1 MNVTLRR
8 AAEYAFKIPRLGVMT
23 TPNEPIVEGIF
34 AIHKPPSVTSFDIIR
49 TLQPLFKKSALF
61 APLLAR
67 ERNINLSEPR
77 TKARFKRDRKDLD
90 VKIGH
95 GGTLDPIATGVLIIG
110 VGRGTKVLSRFLECT
125 KNYETTVLFGAATDS
140 YDRVGKVVGRAPYE
154 HITKEQVEEAL
165 GQFRGDIMQKPPIFS
180 ALRVNGKRMYEY
192 AREGGEIPE
201 VKERPLHVE
210 ELELVKFLES
220 GTHEFKIPKEWA
232 STEEREFADKVL
244 HIKDLAKGSDGS
256 LKRKRDEQST
266 EEAPPEKAM
275 RSSPRPETA
284 ETAAEEKEVVKP
296 AEGDEPMMSGALQ
309 PTRSQSPELTLT
321 SKKGPPAAVIKMTV
335 SSGFYVRSLCHDLGT
350 AVGSL
355 GLMST
360 LVRTRQAQ
368 FELGKNVLD
377 YDDLTKG
384 EEVWGPKIEAMLK
397 EWQEKEG
404 DQVPEEDGK
413 KDRKGKKGHSH
424 PFRENSKKSPRKQH
438 VEKSDSPPAER
449 SRRRNTSSAEP

>member
-1 MNVTLRR
+1 MRR
-8 AAEYAFKIPRLGVMT
+8 
-23 TPNEPIVEGIF
+23 PILIDT
-34 AIHKPPSVTSFDIIR
+34 AIHKPHSVTSFDVIR

-67 ERNINLSEPR
+67 ERNTNLSEPR

-90 VKIGH
+90 IKLGH

-110 VGRGTKVLSRFLECT
+110 VGRGTKVLGRFLECT
-125 KNYETTVLFGAATDS
+125 KKYETTVLFGAATDS
-140 YDRVGKVVGRAPYE
+140 YDRVGKVVGRAPYD
-154 HITKEQVEEAL
+154 HITKEQVEDAL
-165 GQFRGDIMQKPPIFS
+165 GQFRGSIMQKPPIFS

-201 VKERPLHVE
+201 VKERPLEVE

-220 GTHEFKIPKEWA
+220 DTHEFRIPKEQA
-232 STEEREFADKVL
+232 SKEEKEFADKVL
-244 HIKDLAKGSDGS
+244 HIKDLAKGSDS
-256 LKRKRDEQST
+256 SMKRKRDEEST
-266 EEAPPEKAM
+266 EEAPPEKVL
-275 RSSPRPETA
+275 RSSPQPETA
-284 ETAAEEKEVVKP
+284 ETAAGESEVVGS
-296 AEGDEPMMSGALQ
+296 ESDEPMMSGALQ
-309 PTRSQSPELTLT
+309 PTHSPGPI
-321 SKKGPPAAVIKMTV
+321 SAYKKGPPAAVINMTV

-368 FELGKNVLD
+368 FELGKNVLE
-377 YDDLTKG
+377 YDDLSKG
-384 EEVWGPKIEAMLK
+384 EEVWGPKIEAFLK

-404 DQVPEEDGK
+404 DQAPEGDEK
-413 KDRKGKKGHSH
+413 KGKKGKSH
-424 PFRENSKKSPRKQH
+424 PFRENSKKGPRRQYGDK
-438 VEKSDSPPAER
+438 EPSDRRKSDSPPAER

>member
-1 MNVTLRR
+1 M
-8 AAEYAFKIPRLGVMT
+8 
-23 TPNEPIVEGIF
+23 
-34 AIHKPPSVTSFDIIR
+34 IR

-67 ERNINLSEPR
+67 ERNANISEPR
-77 TKARFKRDRKDLD
+77 TKARYKRDKRDLD
-90 VKIGH
+90 IKLGH

-110 VGRGTKVLSRFLECT
+110 VGRGTKVLGRFLECT
-125 KNYETTVLFGAATDS
+125 KKYETTVLFGAATDS

-180 ALRVNGKRMYEY
+180 ALRVNGKKMYEY

-220 GTHEFKIPKEWA
+220 GTHEFEIPKEQA
-232 STEEREFADKVL
+232 SKEEKEFADKVL
-244 HIKDLAKGSDGS
+244 HINDLTKDSGSS
-256 LKRKRDEQST
+256 LKRKRDEGRT
-266 EEAPPEKAM
+266 EEAPPEKVS
-275 RSSPRPETA
+275 RSSPQPERA
-284 ETAAEEKEVVKP
+284 VDDSEVVDSKDS
-296 AEGDEPMMSGALQ
+296 DESTMSGALQ
-309 PTRSQSPELTLT
+309 PTRSQSPTPT
-321 SKKGPPAAVIKMTV
+321 STSNKGSPAAVIKMTV

-360 LVRTRQAQ
+360 LVRSRQAQ
-368 FELGKNVLD
+368 FELGKNVLE
-377 YDDLTKG
+377 YEDLTKG

-397 EWQEKEG
+397 EWQEIEG
-404 DQVPEEDGK
+404 DQAPEEDEK
-413 KDRKGKKGHSH
+413 KEKKEKKGKGH
-424 PFRENSKKSPRKQH
+424 PFREDSRRGSRRQYNDKGSSDRRR
-438 VEKSDSPPAER
+438 SDSPPAER

>member
-1 MNVTLRR
+1 MNRFHALIN
-8 AAEYAFKIPRLGVMT
+8 A
-23 TPNEPIVEGIF
+23 
-34 AIHKPPSVTSFDIIR
+34 AIHKPPSVTSFDVIR
-49 TLQPLFKKSALF
+49 TLQPLFNRSALF

-67 ERNINLSEPR
+67 DRKANLSEPR
-77 TKARFKRDRKDLD
+77 TKARFRRDKKELD
-90 VKIGH
+90 IKLGH

-125 KNYETTVLFGAATDS
+125 KEYETTVLFGAATDS

-154 HITKEQVEEAL
+154 HITKEQVEGAL

-210 ELELVKFLES
+210 ELELVKFLDS

-244 HIKDLAKGSDGS
+244 HIKDLEKDSGSS
-256 LKRKRDEQST
+256 LKRKRDETSI
-266 EEAPPEKAM
+266 EEAPPEKVT
-275 RSSPRPETA
+275 RSSPQLEATETPADEPEVA
-284 ETAAEEKEVVKP
+284 RSLES
-296 AEGDEPMMSGALQ
+296 DEPMMSGALQ
-309 PTRSQSPELTLT
+309 PRRSQSPE
-321 SKKGPPAAVIKMTV
+321 SNKGPPAAVIKMTV

-368 FELGKNVLD
+368 FELGKNVLE
-377 YDDLTKG
+377 YEDLNQG
-384 EEVWGPKIEAMLK
+384 EDVWGPKIEAMLR

-404 DQVPEEDGK
+404 DQATQQEEK
-413 KDRKGKKGHSH
+413 KEKKGQSH
-424 PFRENSKKSPRKQH
+424 PFRENKNNSKKGPRKQQNNR
-438 VEKSDSPPAER
+438 SDSPPAER
-449 SRRRNTSSAEP
+449 PRRRNTSSAEP